1 MKRKPEYEKIFANNG
16 VNKFLE
22 TKILVIL
29 RTQRQKKN
37 NPVSN

>member
-16 VNKFLE
+16 VNRILE
-22 TKILVIL
+22 TNILVIF